1 MSQWM
6 GTAGI
11 SLPFADFILCFCAA
25 LINLGSFITFAWR
38 KKKCCL
44 PEMFSWFSSW
54 WYCIWNWQCA
64 KCSSKH
70 IFWRTGTFPQ
80 QLSVPEDKVMCLK
93 AAFESRNVLST
104 AFSKSQVWSVKLFFS
119 PSQHGQAVFAQ
130 EEVSGLQVESIL
142 STLESL
148 AFISDNNWLC

>member
-1 MSQWM
+1 M

-11 SLPFADFILCFCAA
+11 SLPFAAFILCFCAA

-54 WYCIWNWQCA
+54 WYCIWISNVQNVHQSTFSDEQALFHNNSASLKTKWCVW
-64 KCSSKH
+64 KRPSSREM
-70 IFWRTGTFPQ
+70 FCQLLFPRVRYDL
-80 QLSVPEDKVMCLK
+80 LSS
-93 AAFESRNVLST
+93 F
-104 AFSKSQVWSVKLFFS
+104 FSQVNTDKRF
-119 PSQHGQAVFAQ
+119 FAQ